1 MQSVFDNAVNAGH
14 DRGSSAGDWNMAK
27 IALKRWSELATGV
40 ASAAVMAALFCGAAS
55 SPAQAQ
61 DTAGGELSGPA
72 SWPTSRSPVTL
83 TDARTEA
90 FVSALLARM
99 TLEEKVGQVIQADI
113 GSITPADLAR
123 YPIGSIL
130 AGGNSAPGGDE
141 RAPAMA
147 WVQLAREFRA
157 AAAARPGARVPLLFG
172 IDAVHGHNNVV
183 GATLFPHN
191 IGLGAARDP
200 DLIRRIGQATALE
213 VAVTGADWTF
223 GPTLAVPRDDRWG
236 RAYEGYSEDPAIV
249 ASYAGAMTLGLQGE
263 LGEGALARGHIAG
276 SAKHFLADGG
286 TLAGKDQGDAVID
299 EQTLIGIHAAG
310 YPPAIDAGVL
320 TIMAS
325 FSSWNGVKHTGNAG
339 LLTDVLRG
347 PLGFDGFVVGD
358 WNAHGQLPGCTNE
371 SCAAAFNAGI
381 DMFMAPDSWRPLY
394 ENTLAQVRSGE
405 ISLSRLD
412 EAVRR
417 ILRVKVKT
425 GVFEPLRAVEGDI
438 SQLGSAAHRAL
449 AREAVRKSLVLLKND
464 EVLPIRGDAR
474 ILVAGSADDIG
485 QAAGGWTINWQGT
498 GNTRAD
504 FPRAESIWEGL
515 RAAVD
520 GMGGHAVLSPDGSFE
535 TRPDVAIV
543 VFGETPYAEFQG
555 DVPDLDFRP
564 ERPLEILKRLQAAG
578 IPTVAV
584 FLSGRPLY
592 VNPEINAADAFV
604 AAWLPGSEG
613 GGIADILIGD
623 SAGQPRANFQGALSF
638 SWPRRPDQPPQNVGD
653 ADYDPQF
660 PLGFGLAYDRPAVTP
675 QLVEAPQ
682 HRTETDRVLF
692 GEGRFV
698 TPWGLV
704 LRDDGGEA
712 RVADG
717 ARGNSPRSRVQVTS
731 VDGAAQE
738 SARRLSFSGPG
749 RAIITGPALALSEED
764 IGALSLSIRFRVDPG
779 SAGTLRLGFG
789 DGLINW
795 PAIAGS
801 DWNQITVPLHCFSG
815 SNGQEAVS
823 VDRPLIV
830 EATGS
835 ATLSV
840 EDVRLAEAPAAGCP
854 GE

>member
-1 MQSVFDNAVNAGH
+1 MAIVAVGCWKKLI
-14 DRGSSAGDWNMAK
+14 SS
-27 IALKRWSELATGV
+27 V
-40 ASAAVMAALFCGAAS
+40 ASVALVAALSGTVSPGAAR
-55 SPAQAQ
+55 AQ
-61 DTAGGELSGPA
+61 DASIASVDPA
-72 SWPTSRSPVTL
+72 HGWPASRSPSAMS
-83 TDARTEA
+83 DPQTEA
-90 FVSALLARM
+90 FVSELLARM
-99 TLEEKVGQVIQADI
+99 TVEEKVGQVIQADI
-113 GSITPADLAR
+113 GSITPPDLAQ
-123 YPIGSIL
+123 YPVGSIL

-141 RAPAMA
+141 RAPPMA
-147 WVQLAREFRA
+147 WVQLARDFRA

-236 RAYEGYSEDPAIV
+236 RTYEGYSEDPDIV
-249 ASYAGAMTLGLQGE
+249 ASYAGAMTLGLQGQ
-263 LGEGALARGHIAG
+263 LGDGPLANGHIAG

-286 TLAGKDQGDAVID
+286 TLGGKDQGDAVID
-299 EQTLIGIHAAG
+299 EQTLIRIHAAG

-325 FSSWNGVKHTGNAG
+325 FSSWNGVKHTGNED
-339 LLTDVLRG
+339 LLTEVLRG

-381 DMFMAPDSWRPLY
+381 DMFMAPDSWKPLY

-405 ISLSRLD
+405 ISLARLD

-425 GVFEPLRAVEGDI
+425 GVFEDRRSVEGDL
-438 SQLGSAAHRAL
+438 SHLGSPSHRAL

-464 EVLPIRGDAR
+464 GTLPIRGDAR
-474 ILVAGSADDIG
+474 ILVAGNADDIG

-504 FPRAESIWEGL
+504 FPVAESIWEGL
-515 RAAVD
+515 AAAVRSQ
-520 GMGGHAVLSPDGSFE
+520 GGQAVLSPDGSFE
-535 TRPDVAIV
+535 ARPDVAIV

-564 ERPLEILKRLQAAG
+564 ERPLEILKQLQAAG

-592 VNPEINAADAFV
+592 VNPEINAANAFV

-613 GGIADILIGD
+613 GGIADVLIGD
-623 SAGQPRANFQGALSF
+623 ASGQPRADFQGALSF
-638 SWPRRPDQPPQNVGD
+638 SWPRSPDQPPQNFGD
-653 ADYDPQF
+653 TGYDPQF
-660 PLGFGLAYDRPAVTP
+660 PLGFGLTYDTPALTP
-675 QLVEAPQ
+675 QLLEAPQ
-682 HRTETDRVLF
+682 HRTDGDRVLF

-712 RVADG
+712 RIADG
-717 ARGNSPRSRVQVTS
+717 ARGSSPRSLVRVMP
-731 VDGAAQE
+731 VDGVAQE

-749 RAIITGPALALSEED
+749 RAIITGPAIEAFEGDGPAPALSVRFQLQPG
-764 IGALSLSIRFRVDPG
+764 IGERLQ
-779 SAGTLRLGFG
+779 LGFG
-789 DGLINW
+789 DGLIAW
-795 PAIAGS
+795 PATDNS
-801 DWNQITVPLHCFSG
+801 DWKQILVPLRCFANPQWPASG
-815 SNGQEAVS
+815 F

-830 EATGS
+830 EANGP
-835 ATLSV
+835 ATISL
-840 EDVRLAEAPAAGCP
+840 EDVRLVQAPEADCP
-854 GE
+854 VD